1 MRNIIH
7 YSFATICWLVKG
19 IFYIFRKTSS
29 WKIRFYHIYEA
40 FQNDCKYCI
49 VALSYGHSCTLSA
62 RKTLSKECT
71 FLDDKIKKVDLVSIK
86 CGFIEKWTI
95 QAIIKNKING
105 LCWFFYDSCVSII
118 FMLGRVKNK
127 CTRSKQTN
135 YFINKE
141 IPQIN

>member
-1 MRNIIH
+1 M
-7 YSFATICWLVKG
+7 VG
-19 IFYIFRKTSS
+19 
-29 WKIRFYHIYEA
+29 KIRFYNIYDE
-40 FQNDCKYCI
+40 FYLCTIIPRFVKLLQILYSNYELWEQFYFECKEN
-49 VALSYGHSCTLSA
+49 
-62 RKTLSKECT
+62 LSKECT

-135 YFINKE
+135 YFTNKE